1 MSARKGARG
10 ASTRHGARVHSWPRL
25 ARQEDKAQSAE
36 AAAGLRGTL
45 CARDAELAAAREAVA
60 ASAAARQAAM
70 DEAAGGRAELD
81 ALRCELDKVGQSV
94 CLWNVRRLSAVIC
107 EQTGSTVRGVK
118 ARGTAAGAQAR
129 AAAGGID
136 ALSKDLLHSRLRE
149 CEVAALRERAETAE
163 AGLVRVYLRARWCW
177 LLLHQGGPRLT
188 QMAATP

>member
-1 MSARKGARG
+1 
-10 ASTRHGARVHSWPRL
+10 
-25 ARQEDKAQSAE
+25 
-36 AAAGLRGTL
+36 
-45 CARDAELAAAREAVA
+45 
-60 ASAAARQAAM
+60 
-70 DEAAGGRAELD
+70 
-81 ALRCELDKVGQSV
+81 
-94 CLWNVRRLSAVIC
+94 VIC

-177 LLLHQGGPRLT
+177 LLLHQAGPRLT